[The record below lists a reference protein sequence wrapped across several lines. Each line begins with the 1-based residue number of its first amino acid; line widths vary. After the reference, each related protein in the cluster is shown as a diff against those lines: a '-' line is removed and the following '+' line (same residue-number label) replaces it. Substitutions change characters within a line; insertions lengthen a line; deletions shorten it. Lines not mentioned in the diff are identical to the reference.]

1 MPVSKNS
8 INLNDSHTF
17 CKLKRAGFN
26 IFNAGQR
33 SIDWEFE
40 FNKVNV
46 DEVALRLN
54 TILLNLIDESVPI
67 CVLWRSSFPT
77 WATYNYKRLV
87 FKKKVTGSI
96 ED

>member
-1 MPVSKNS
+1 MPVSKKS

-17 CKLKRAGFN
+17 FTLKRAGFN
-26 IFNAGQR
+26 IFNTGQR

-40 FNKVNV
+40 FHKVNI

-54 TILLNLIDESVPI
+54 TILLNLIGKSVPI
-67 CVLWRSSFPT
+67 GVLWRSSFPT

-87 FKKKVTGSI
+87 FKKKG
-96 ED
+96 DG